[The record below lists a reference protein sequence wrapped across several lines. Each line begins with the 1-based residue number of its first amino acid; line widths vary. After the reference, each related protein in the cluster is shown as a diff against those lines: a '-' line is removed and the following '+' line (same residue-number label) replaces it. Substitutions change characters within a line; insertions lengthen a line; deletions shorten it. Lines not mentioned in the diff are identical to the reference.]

1 MPASAELWS
10 PIDLGPVR
18 VKNRVAAGATTLLYG
33 EDGVL
38 SDRHLA
44 YYRERALG
52 GVGLQISEQHAAHEH
67 GRGAFAQAC
76 SAWDPRAVPRFSA
89 LAEIVHAHDCRQF
102 IQLWSPGAK
111 NSGTLG
117 TDDWRPIWGP
127 SSRPAL
133 GYGDSPR
140 AVGKAELRELI
151 DGFAASASNVLA
163 GGLDGVE
170 LHASH
175 GWLLGQFLSPLYNDR
190 GDEFGGSV
198 ANRCRL
204 VLAIAEEIRS
214 RVGRSLALGV
224 QLSVDEYVGDAG
236 LTPADTLAQLE
247 VLADAS
253 LFDYF
258 HLSTGSPNSGHR
270 TIPPMGTPHAFLASF
285 GGEAKRVIGD
295 RAKLMLVGRI
305 RDLETAARLLDEG
318 AADLVAMTRAHIA
331 DPFLVAKAR
340 GGRGEETVPCVGVNH
355 CMKRIAVRRP
365 VTCMM
370 NPVTGREQEWGSGT
384 LDLTGV
390 ARRVVVVGG
399 GPAGMKCAATAA
411 RRGHAVEL
419 FERSDELGG
428 RLRLEAGFP
437 RREGWREAIDA
448 LEGEL
453 RRAGVTVHLG
463 TEIDADSATVARAD
477 AVICATGATW
487 DRTGFTP
494 ARADRKR
501 IDGVERP
508 KVVDLAT
515 AVGDATANGSG
526 THVVIVDDT
535 GEYAPLGLAE
545 LLAGAG
551 ATVTIVTPRAR
562 AGEEAA
568 QALELPHVLPTLARL
583 DVQILTGHLLEAV
596 GDDGVE
602 LIEQWSGRRRLLPE
616 VDRVVLAMG
625 RSADDRLAR
634 ELQARG
640 LAPHVIGD
648 ALAPRSVDEAMF
660 DAERLARSL

>member
-1 MPASAELWS
+1 MPASAELWR

-44 YYRERALG
+44 YYRERAMG
-52 GVGLQISEQHAAHEH
+52 GVGLQLSEQHAAHEH

-76 SAWDPRAVPRFSA
+76 SAWDPRAVARFAA

-111 NSGTLG
+111 NNGTLG
-117 TDDWRPIWGP
+117 TDDWRPVWGP
-127 SSRPAL
+127 SARPAL

-140 AVGKAELRELI
+140 AVGKAELAELI
-151 DGFAASASNVLA
+151 DGFAVSASNVLA

-190 GDEFGGSV
+190 ADEFGGSLE
-198 ANRCRL
+198 NRCRL
-204 VLAIAEEIRS
+204 VLAIAEEIRA
-214 RVGRSLALGV
+214 RVDRSLALGV

-236 LTPADTLAQLE
+236 LTPADTLEQLE
-247 VLADAS
+247 LLADAG

-270 TIPPMGTPHAFLASF
+270 TIPPMGAPDAFLASF
-285 GGEAKRVIGD
+285 GAEAKRVIGD

-355 CMKRIAVRRP
+355 CMKRVAVRRP

-370 NPVTGREQEWGSGT
+370 NPVTGREQMWGAGT
-384 LDLTGV
+384 LDRTQAGL
-390 ARRVVVVGG
+390 RILVVGG

-419 FERSDELGG
+419 LERASELGG
-428 RLRLEAGFP
+428 RLRLEAAFP
-437 RREGWREAIDA
+437 RREGWQQAIDA
-448 LEGEL
+448 LESEL
-453 RRAGVTVHLG
+453 RRFGVMVHRGAEAGPDL
-463 TEIDADSATVARAD
+463 VARFGAD
-477 AVICATGATW
+477 LVVCATGASW
-487 DRTGFTP
+487 DRTGFTV
-494 ARADRKR
+494 ARADRRR

-508 KVVDLAT
+508 EVVDLA
-515 AVGDATANGSG
+515 AAALDGFGAIDG
-526 THVVIVDDT
+526 HVVIVDDT

-545 LLAGAG
+545 VLAGAG
-551 ATVTIVTPRAR
+551 ARVTIVTPRAR
-562 AGEEAA
+562 IGEEAA
-568 QALELPHVLPTLARL
+568 PALELPYVLPVLARL
-583 DVQILTGHLLEAV
+583 DVQILAGHLLESI
-596 GDDGVE
+596 GDAGVE
-602 LIEQWSGRRRLLPE
+602 VVEQWSGRRRVLPE
-616 VDRVVLAMG
+616 VGRVVLAMG
-625 RSADDRLAR
+625 RSPEDGLAR
-634 ELQARG
+634 ALQERG
-640 LAPHVIGD
+640 MAVHVIGD

>member
-1 MPASAELWS
+1 MSHADLWN
-10 PIDLGPVR
+10 PIEIGPVR
-18 VKNRVAAGATTLLYG
+18 LKNRVVAGATTLLYG

-76 SAWDPRAVPRFSA
+76 SAWDPRAVERFA
-89 LAEIVHAHDCRQF
+89 ELAEIVHAHDCRQF

-117 TDDWRPIWGP
+117 TDDWRPVWGP
-127 SSRPAL
+127 SSRSAL

-151 DGFAASASNVLA
+151 DGFAASAANVLA

-190 GDEFGGSV
+190 GDEFGGSL

-204 VLAIAEEIRS
+204 VLAIAEGVRA
-214 RVGRSLALGV
+214 RVDRSLALGI
-224 QLSVDEYVGDAG
+224 QLSVDEYLGDVG
-236 LTPADTLAQLE
+236 LTPADTLEQLAL
-247 VLADAS
+247 LADS
-253 LFDYF
+253 GLFDYF

-270 TIPPMGTPHAFLASF
+270 TIPPMGTPDAFLASF
-285 GGEAKRVIGD
+285 GPEARRAIGD

-318 AADLVAMTRAHIA
+318 ACDLVAMTRAHLA
-331 DPFLVAKAR
+331 DPFLVEKALS
-340 GGRGEETVPCVGVNH
+340 GRGEETVPCVGVNH
-355 CMKRIAVRRP
+355 CMKRVALRRA

-370 NPVTGREQEWGSGT
+370 NPVTGRERTWGSGALEPPAAGRT
-384 LDLTGV
+384 I
-390 ARRVVVVGG
+390 VVVGG
-399 GPAGMKCAATAA
+399 GPAGMKCAAVAA
-411 RRGHAVEL
+411 RRGHAVSL
-419 FERSDELGG
+419 FERAAALGG
-428 RLRLEAGFP
+428 RLRLEGAFP
-437 RREGWREAIDA
+437 RREGWQEAIGA

-463 TEIDADSATVARAD
+463 TEAD
-477 AVICATGATW
+477 AEVVTRAGADAIVCATGATW

-508 KVVDLAT
+508 EVVDLAT
-515 AVGDATANGSG
+515 AVGAAAADGSG
-526 THVVIVDDT
+526 MHVVIVDDT

-545 LLAGAG
+545 VLAGAG
-551 ATVTIVTPRAR
+551 ARVTIVTPRAR
-562 AGEEAA
+562 IGEEAA
-568 QALELPHVLPTLARL
+568 SALETPYVLPVLARL

-596 GDDGVE
+596 GDAGVE
-602 LIEQWSGRRRLLPE
+602 LTEVWSGRRCL
-616 VDRVVLAMG
+616 VAADRVVLAMG
-625 RSADDRLAR
+625 RSADDRIAR

-648 ALAPRSVDEAMF
+648 ALAPRSIDEAMF
-660 DAERLARSL
+660 DGERLARSL